1 MEDGEERE
9 EDDRDP
15 KKKGGMYNVLKLP
28 NNRKQ
33 LVIISLTVMGAS
45 DVH

>member
-1 MEDGEERE
+1 MERNER
-9 EDDRDP
+9 RMIVTP

>member
-1 MEDGEERE
+1 MERNER
-9 EDDRDP
+9 RMIVP
-15 KKKGGMYNVLKLP
+15 QKKGGMYNVLKLP

-33 LVIISLTVMGAS
+33 LVIISLAVMGAS

>member
-1 MEDGEERE
+1 MERNER
-9 EDDRDP
+9 RVIVAP
-15 KKKGGMYNVLKLP
+15 KKGGMYNVLKLP
-28 NNRKQ
+28 NNREQ